1 MKDLHWLQRQKMTIS
16 SRGQVATL
24 RTSADTFG
32 LRGFGLFENTEDAQ

>member
-1 MKDLHWLQRQKMTIS
+1 MKDLHWLQRLKMTIS

-32 LRGFGLFENTEDAQ
+32 RIGFGLLETTEDAQ